1 MKKIYKYILL
11 RTVQLKNE
19 YMPSFINTIKEKF
32 FGETL
37 ENKQERMKLFKKK
50 VKENLFNHFKN
61 TQYFEHKALMKEI
74 IYLLHYTFLVLEDDY
89 FKGDKLFLK
98 GIPNL
103 DDYIFSR
110 YKNEEVLR
118 ENIKKLNVIAFS
130 NRFEETPKDNFLSY
144 FVFIEEMGFELIDVF
159 EEYYNLMAG
168 IKKSKNKKNEFKKS
182 IQDNAEYEDKDKTK
196 LLVTEKMTN
205 VMVSNKVQQFILNEN
220 LEEK

>member
-1 MKKIYKYILL
+1 MSVSLIKL
-11 RTVQLKNE
+11 
-19 YMPSFINTIKEKF
+19 IKEKI
-32 FGETL
+32 FGDTL
-37 ENKQERMKLFKKK
+37 ENKQEKMKLFKKK
-50 VKENLFNHFKN
+50 VKEDLFNHFKN

-110 YKNEEVLR
+110 YKNEELLK

-144 FVFIEEMGFELIDVF
+144 FVFIEEMGFELIQMF
-159 EEYYNLMAG
+159 EEYYNIMAG
-168 IKKSKNKKNEFKKS
+168 IKKSKNKKNVFQKTISEVTEQSGK
-182 IQDNAEYEDKDKTK
+182 EKTK
-196 LLVTEKMTN
+196 LLLTEKMTN

>member
-1 MKKIYKYILL
+1 
-11 RTVQLKNE
+11 
-19 YMPSFINTIKEKF
+19 MPSLINIIKEKI
-32 FGETL
+32 FGETF
-37 ENKQERMKLFKKK
+37 ENKQERMNLFKKK
-50 VKENLFNHFKN
+50 VKEDLFNHFKS

-89 FKGDKLFLK
+89 FKGDKLFLN

-110 YKNEEVLR
+110 YKNEEQLR

-130 NRFEETPKDNFLSY
+130 NRFEEAPKDNFLSY
-144 FVFIEEMGFELIDVF
+144 FVFIEEMGFELIEIF
-159 EEYYNLMAG
+159 EQYYNLMAG
-168 IKKSKNKKNEFKKS
+168 VKKTKHKKNDFKKT
-182 IQDNAEYEDKDKTK
+182 IEENTEYGGNDKTK

>member
-1 MKKIYKYILL
+1 MSVSLIRI
-11 RTVQLKNE
+11 
-19 YMPSFINTIKEKF
+19 IKEKF
-32 FGETL
+32 FGDTL
-37 ENKQERMKLFKKK
+37 ENKQEKMQLFKKK
-50 VKENLFNHFKN
+50 VKEDLFNHFKN

-103 DDYIFSR
+103 DDYIFSS
-110 YKNEEVLR
+110 YKNHELLR

-144 FVFIEEMGFELIDVF
+144 FVFIEEMGFELIDIF

-168 IKKSKNKKNEFKKS
+168 IKKSKNKKDDFKRA
-182 IQDNAEYEDKDKTK
+182 IQEATEPGGKEKTK
-196 LLVTEKMTN
+196 LLLTEKMTN

>member
-1 MKKIYKYILL
+1 MSK
-11 RTVQLKNE
+11 
-19 YMPSFINTIKEKF
+19 FIDFFKEKF

-37 ENKQERMKLFKKK
+37 EDKQEKMRVFKRK
-50 VKENLFNHFKN
+50 VKEDLFNHFKN
-61 TQYFEHKALMKEI
+61 TQYFEHKALMKEL
-74 IYLLHYTFLVLEDDY
+74 IYLLHYTFLVIEDDY
-89 FKGDKLFLK
+89 FKGDKLFLR

-103 DDYIFSR
+103 DDYIFSS
-110 YKNEEVLR
+110 YKNKEELR

-144 FVFIEEMGFELIDVF
+144 FVFIEEMGFELIDMF

-168 IKKSKNKKNEFKKS
+168 IKKSKTKKDEFYTVN
-182 IQDNAEYEDKDKTK
+182 QDIDNVSRKDEPK
-196 LLVTEKMTN
+196 LFTEKMTN

>member
-1 MKKIYKYILL
+1 MS
-11 RTVQLKNE
+11 
-19 YMPSFINTIKEKF
+19 SFINTIKEKF

-50 VKENLFNHFKN
+50 VKEDLFNHFKN

-103 DDYIFSR
+103 DDYIFSS
-110 YKNEEVLR
+110 YKNKELLR

-144 FVFIEEMGFELIDVF
+144 FVFIEEMGFELIDMF
-159 EEYYNLMAG
+159 EEYYNIMAG
-168 IKKSKNKKNEFKKS
+168 IKKSKNKKDEFKKTIKES
-182 IQDNAEYEDKDKTK
+182 TEYGGKEKTR

>member
-1 MKKIYKYILL
+1 MSASLIKL
-11 RTVQLKNE
+11 
-19 YMPSFINTIKEKF
+19 IKEKI
-32 FGETL
+32 FGDTL
-37 ENKQERMKLFKKK
+37 ENKQEKMKLFKKK
-50 VKENLFNHFKN
+50 VKEDLFNHFKN

-103 DDYIFSR
+103 DDYIFSS
-110 YKNEEVLR
+110 YKNEELLK

-144 FVFIEEMGFELIDVF
+144 FVFIEEMGFELIQMF
-159 EEYYNLMAG
+159 EEYYNIMAG
-168 IKKSKNKKNEFKKS
+168 IKKSKNKKNVFQKTISEVTEQSGK
-182 IQDNAEYEDKDKTK
+182 EKTK
-196 LLVTEKMTN
+196 LLLTEKMTN

>member
-1 MKKIYKYILL
+1 MSVSLIKL
-11 RTVQLKNE
+11 
-19 YMPSFINTIKEKF
+19 IKEKI
-32 FGETL
+32 FGDTL
-37 ENKQERMKLFKKK
+37 ENKQEKMKLFKKK
-50 VKENLFNHFKN
+50 VKEDLFNHFKN

-103 DDYIFSR
+103 DDYIFSS
-110 YKNEEVLR
+110 YKNEELLK

-144 FVFIEEMGFELIDVF
+144 FVFIEEMGFELIQMF
-159 EEYYNLMAG
+159 EEYYNIMAG
-168 IKKSKNKKNEFKKS
+168 IKKSKNKKNVFQKTISEVTEQSGK
-182 IQDNAEYEDKDKTK
+182 EKTK
-196 LLVTEKMTN
+196 LLLTEKMTN